1 MYRPKLVRKVI
12 GAGTILALAVVPLVT
27 GCTVMANQDQMR
39 MLEEARKK
47 ADATEADLQ
56 ACKTKQAQLERDLA
70 SRKQMLAKYQSD
82 VAAVKKGLENWP
94 RKGDME

>member
-1 MYRPKLVRKVI
+1 
-12 GAGTILALAVVPLVT
+12 
-27 GCTVMANQDQMR
+27 
-39 MLEEARKK
+39 
-47 ADATEADLQ
+47 
-56 ACKTKQAQLERDLA
+56 LERDLA